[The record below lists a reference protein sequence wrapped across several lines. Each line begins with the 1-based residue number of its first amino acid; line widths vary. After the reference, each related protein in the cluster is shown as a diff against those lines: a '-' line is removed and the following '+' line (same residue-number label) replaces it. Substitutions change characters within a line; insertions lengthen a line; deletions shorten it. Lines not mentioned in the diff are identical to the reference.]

1 MLQFCNVI
9 KEQKIKLTLLQKLT
23 KNKFMKKLQK
33 IALVFVLALGTTTVA
48 NAQESGNA
56 KFGIKGGLNM
66 SNLYTEDVD
75 DQNVLLGF
83 NLGLFVEMPITSR
96 ISIQPELLYTTK
108 GAELKYDNSFA
119 QGTGKF
125 RLNYIEVP
133 LLMKLN
139 LTDNFNVHF
148 GPYAAYLVNSKI
160 TNEDENGNI
169 NFEEDID
176 EDDLNKLD
184 FGLAAGFGI
193 NFDGFGIGARYNY
206 GLSTVGKERTILG
219 QTYTFPDS
227 KNSVLSIYAT
237 ISL

>member
-1 MLQFCNVI
+1 MKNLKTIALLVV
-9 KEQKIKLTLLQKLT
+9 LTL
-23 KNKFMKKLQK
+23 
-33 IALVFVLALGTTTVA
+33 GTVA
-48 NAQESGNA
+48 TTNAQGPGST
-56 KFGIKGGLNM
+56 KFGVKGGLNM

-96 ISIQPELLYTTK
+96 VSIQPELLYTTK
-108 GAELKYDNSFA
+108 GAELKYNNAFA

-133 LLMKLN
+133 LLLKLN
-139 LTDNFNVHF
+139 VTKNFDVHF
-148 GPYAAYLVNSKI
+148 GPYAAYLIDSKI
-160 TNEDENGNI
+160 TNEDANGNI
-169 NFEEDID
+169 NFEEDVN

-184 FGLAAGFGI
+184 FGLAAGIGI

-206 GLSTVGKERTILG
+206 GLTTVGKERTFLG
-219 QTYTFPDS
+219 QSYTFPDS
-227 KNSVLSIYAT
+227 KNSVLSIFAT

>member
-1 MLQFCNVI
+1 MN
-9 KEQKIKLTLLQKLT
+9 KLK
-23 KNKFMKKLQK
+23 K
-33 IALVFVLALGTTTVA
+33 IACLLILAIGTVTTT
-48 NAQESGNA
+48 NAQGPESA
-56 KFGIKGGLNM
+56 KFGVKGGLNM
-66 SNLYTEDVD
+66 SNLYTNEVD
-75 DQNVLLGF
+75 DENVLLGF
-83 NLGLFVEMPITSR
+83 NFGVFLEMPITSR
-96 ISIQPELLYTTK
+96 ISIQPEILYSTK
-108 GAELKYDNSFA
+108 GAELKYNNAIA

-133 LLMKLN
+133 LLLKLN
-139 LTDNFNVHF
+139 VTKKFDVHF

-160 TNEDENGNI
+160 TNEDQNGNI
-169 NFEEDID
+169 NFENDVD

-184 FGLAAGFGI
+184 FGLAGGFGF

-206 GLSTVGKERTILG
+206 GLKTVGKEQTFLG

>member
-1 MLQFCNVI
+1 MEKI
-9 KEQKIKLTLLQKLT
+9 QKITLVLL
-23 KNKFMKKLQK
+23 
-33 IALVFVLALGTTTVA
+33 LALGFSTT
-48 NAQESGNA
+48 NAQETTEKSNT

-83 NLGLFVEMPITSR
+83 NLGVFMEMPITSR
-96 ISIQPELLYTTK
+96 ISLQPEIIYTTK
-108 GAELKYDNSFA
+108 GAELEYDNA
-119 QGTGKF
+119 TVQGTGKF
-125 RLNYIEVP
+125 KLNYIELP
-133 LLMKLN
+133 LLMKFN

-148 GPYAAYLVNSKI
+148 GPYAAYLIDSKI

-169 NFEEDID
+169 NFEQEID
-176 EDDLNKLD
+176 KDDLNKFDL
-184 FGLAAGFGI
+184 GLAGGFGI
-193 NFDGFGIGARYNY
+193 DFDGFGIGARYNY
-206 GLSTVGKERTILG
+206 GLTTVGKERTVLG